1 MSRFYAELRNGGKTV
16 RRQGHAERGIRADIR
31 GWTTG
36 VKVIGHTSVD
46 DDTVDVFDIYSTG
59 GSGSSGGGYIG
70 HVTLDD
76 RGHIVFHSAESDQLR
91 WDDDE

>member
-1 MSRFYAELRNGGKTV
+1 MSRYKATIRNAGKPV
-16 RRQGHAERGIRADIR
+16 SRQGHAERGIRADIR
-31 GWTTG
+31 GWATG

-70 HVTLDD
+70 LVTLDD

>member
-1 MSRFYAELRNGGKTV
+1 MSRFYADISGGRGQAT
-16 RRQGHAERGIRADIR
+16 RQGHAASGIRGHVR